1 MTVAM
6 IPDQDE
12 PSAEIAALCALV
24 APTLEGIMPFIEKL
38 NANKFG

>member
-1 MTVAM
+1 M

-24 APTLEGIMPFIEKL
+24 APTLERDYAVHSERK
-38 NANKFG
+38 